1 MIVVVALV
9 ALLALAP
16 AAQAKVLADEDAAEL
31 ANALAEAT
39 AEQGIC
45 YGWRIAVVDPTGVE
59 AGVEAGSNFGPGEP
73 LDRSRPECRDGRFA
87 ELIGEVIYTTETSES
102 EDSAAWDV
110 QTNLE
115 DAPTIGDIDA
125 LGYESDD
132 LLGEDNDLAIMNAA
146 GALPQLAA
154 DRGNAPPVPFEP
166 APREPGTGGEPTG
179 NPGSD
184 LLRERWPLLAL
195 CLLLILGGLFW
206 LWALRR
212 QAAFEAHLRE
222 QLAQQR
228 GNPRRTSRGTTTRP

>member
-1 MIVVVALV
+1 MILLVALV

-16 AAQAKVLADEDAAEL
+16 AAQAAVLTDEDAAEL

-45 YGWRIAVVDPTGVE
+45 YGWRIAVVDPEGIE
-59 AGVEAGSNFGPGEP
+59 DGLEAGSNFGPGEP
-73 LDRSRPECRDGRFA
+73 LDRARPECRDGRFA
-87 ELIGEVIYTTETSES
+87 ELVGEVVYTTETSES

-110 QTNLE
+110 QSNLA
-115 DAPTIGDIDA
+115 DPPTIGDVDA

-132 LLGEDNDLAIMNAA
+132 LLGDDNDLAIINAA

-154 DRGNAPPVPFEP
+154 DRGNAAPVPFEP

-179 NPGSD
+179 SPGSD

-195 CLLLILGGLFW
+195 CLLLILGGLAW

-212 QAAFEAHLRE
+212 QAASDAHVR
-222 QLAQQR
+222 QRLAQRHQ
-228 GNPRRTSRGTTTRP
+228 GSRRTTTRP